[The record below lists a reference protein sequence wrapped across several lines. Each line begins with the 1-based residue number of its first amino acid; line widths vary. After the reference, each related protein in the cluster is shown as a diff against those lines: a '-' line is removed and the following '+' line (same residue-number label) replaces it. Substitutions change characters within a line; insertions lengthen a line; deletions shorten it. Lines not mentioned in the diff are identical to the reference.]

1 VEINTTRFG
10 MVEIN
15 EKSVIVFP
23 SGLPGFADLSK
34 FAIVKCEQTEPI
46 QWLQSMEDMDISIP
60 IINPFLIK
68 EDYEIEVSD
77 DELDIIDSHSEEE
90 MIVLNIMVL
99 PEELSKMTVNLMAP
113 ILINVKEM
121 LGVQIMMDYKPLPL
135 RYPAFEALMKYYN
148 ENIGPKEVEQDAGVD
163 AKSK

>member
-1 VEINTTRFG
+1 
-10 MVEIN
+10 
-15 EKSVIVFP
+15 
-23 SGLPGFADLSK
+23 
-34 FAIVKCEQTEPI
+34 
-46 QWLQSMEDMDISIP
+46 
-60 IINPFLIK
+60 
-68 EDYEIEVSD
+68 
-77 DELDIIDSHSEEE
+77 
-90 MIVLNIMVL
+90 
-99 PEELSKMTVNLMAP
+99 MTVNLMAP

>member
-10 MVEIN
+10 SVEIN
-15 EKSVIVFP
+15 EESVITF
-23 SGLPGFADLSK
+23 SGGLPGFTSLSE
-34 FAIVKCEQTEPI
+34 FAIVRCEQTEPI

-68 EDYEIEVSD
+68 DDYEIEVSD
-77 DELDIIDSHSEEE
+77 DELDIIDSHDEEE

-99 PEELSKMTVNLMAP
+99 PEDLPKMTVNLMAP
-113 ILINVKEM
+113 ILINVKKM

-135 RYPAFEALMKYYN
+135 RYPAFDALMKYYN
-148 ENIGPKEVEQDAGVD
+148 DNTEPEEVKQDAGAD
-163 AKSK
+163 AEGK

>member
-1 VEINTTRFG
+1 VD
-10 MVEIN
+10 IN
-15 EKSVIVFP
+15 EKSVITFP
-23 SGLPGFADLSK
+23 SGLPGFADLAT

-68 EDYEIEVSD
+68 KDYEIEVSD
-77 DELDIIDSHSEEE
+77 DELDIIESQSEEE

-99 PEELSKMTVNLMAP
+99 PEDLSKMTVNLMAP
-113 ILINVKEM
+113 ILINANEM

-135 RYPAFEALMKYYN
+135 RYAAFDSLMKYYN
-148 ENIGPKEVEQDAGVD
+148 NTNVASKEVEQDASAD
-163 AKSK
+163 AEGK